1 MKLYLVRHGH
11 PNYEK
16 DCLTELGHLHAAAAA
31 KRLADSGIEKIYSS
45 SCGRALETAQHTAD
59 VLGIKDIEL
68 LDFMREVRWGS
79 RNGEEIFEH
88 GRPWSISDKMAGEN
102 RNYFDPDWQNNE
114 YYSNNIL
121 MDNYERMFSETD
133 KFLAELGIVRDGLY
147 YRVGECKHKTVAL
160 FSHAGSSSVFIAR
173 LFNLPYPF
181 VTSAICPDYTAI
193 TVVSFD
199 ETAEGLV
206 APKFDIANDSRHIE
220 GISL

>member
-45 SCGRALETAQHTAD
+45 SCGRAVETARHTAD
-59 VLGIKDIEL
+59 VLGIENIEL
-68 LDFMREVRWGS
+68 LEFMREVRWGS
-79 RNGEEIFEH
+79 KNGEPIFEH
-88 GRPWSISDKMAGEN
+88 GRPWSISDKMAEDNEDYFASDWREN
-102 RNYFDPDWQNNE
+102 K

-121 MDNYERMFSETD
+121 MDTYDYMFSEAD
-133 KFLAELGIVRDGLY
+133 KFLAELGVVREGLY
-147 YRVGECKHKTVAL
+147 YRVRDCKYKTVAL
-160 FSHAGSSSVFIAR
+160 FSHAGSSSVFLAH

-199 ETAEGLV
+199 EEAKGLV
-206 APKFDIANDSRHIE
+206 APKFDITNDSRHIE